1 MLLLASEYGDV
12 FSHNIAAVQKYWRT
26 AMSRLRE
33 EPTNKM
39 SRLREE
45 PTNKMSRLRE
55 EPTNKMSRLREEP
68 NKYAHAT
75 AKTAQVARYRLWR
88 RLISARRPCIAEQ

>member
-33 EPTNKM
+33 EPN
-39 SRLREE
+39 EQDE
-45 PTNKMSRLRE
+45 PL
-55 EPTNKMSRLREEP
+55 
-68 NKYAHAT
+68 
-75 AKTAQVARYRLWR
+75 
-88 RLISARRPCIAEQ
+88 ARRAERTR

>member
-26 AMSRLRE
+26 A
-33 EPTNKM
+33 
-39 SRLREE
+39 
-45 PTNKMSRLRE
+45 MSRLRE

>member
-39 SRLREE
+39 SRLC
-45 PTNKMSRLRE
+45 
-55 EPTNKMSRLREEP
+55 EEP

>member
-12 FSHNIAAVQKYWRT
+12 FSHNIAAVQEYWRT
-26 AMSRLRE
+26 AMS
-33 EPTNKM
+33 
-39 SRLREE
+39 S
-45 PTNKMSRLRE
+45 
-55 EPTNKMSRLREEP
+55 LREEP
-68 NKYAHAT
+68 NKHAHAT

>member
-26 AMSRLRE
+26 A
-33 EPTNKM
+33 M